1 VCQNRTP
8 LTYLNIP
15 VYKVTGSATFNIN
28 TWTGSGGVAYTL
40 SVNNGVLTSTQ
51 PGGNIY

>member
-1 VCQNRTP
+1 VCRPKTP

-15 VYKVTGSATFNIN
+15 VYKVTGAATFNIS
-28 TWTGSGGVAYTL
+28 TWSGSGGVADTL
-40 SVNNGVLTSTQ
+40 SANNGVVTSTQ